1 MSLEPTVAK
10 LVEQTTISTHK
21 YYQRL
26 VASVQLLQR
35 IHRPLAEQEAD
46 RLFIDGL
53 YYDFDDL
60 LMLMFEVSQ
69 LLRLFPQL
77 SDLTEDIDEFLVLH
91 MDQLKLLLWTGC
103 LNHIAPIISFKQT
116 IQR

>member
-10 LVEQTTISTHK
+10 LVEQTSVSTHK

-35 IHRPLAEQEAD
+35 IHRPLAEQEVD
-46 RLFIDGL
+46 RFFIDGL

-69 LLRLFPQL
+69 LLCLFPQL
-77 SDLTEDIDEFLVLH
+77 SDLTEKIDEFLVLH
-91 MDQLKLLLWTGC
+91 IHQLKLLLWTGR
-103 LNHIAPIISFKQT
+103 LNHIAPVISFKQD
-116 IQR
+116 IQ